1 MSPMEFGII
10 SLPLPDRAV
19 AAAAAAEEDGYDVVL
34 LPDSQNLF
42 GDPYTELALI
52 AKATRR
58 IRLGTG
64 VTNPVTR
71 HPAVTAASIYS
82 VHVESGGRAIL
93 GMGRG
98 DSSLGHIG
106 RQPAPMKTYANY
118 VRHVQTYLSGG
129 EVEQRGFPSRL
140 QWLEQYPLPKVPMD
154 MACTGPKS
162 ISLAAATAERVTF
175 AVGAAPERV
184 QWALDVA
191 RAAAVEAGRDPETIQ
206 FGAYIN
212 AVALPDRDAARQAL
226 RGGVA
231 TFAHFSGMP
240 GTVFDGQP
248 AVLRRVSETLQA
260 AYDTRQHS
268 QADADHAT
276 LIDEQFIDW
285 FAVAGPPDYIIER
298 LLPLMGLGLNHL
310 YFVGASQ
317 PTSRQLFAKEV
328 LPALR
333 VR

>member
-1 MSPMEFGII
+1 MAPMEFGII
-10 SLPLPDRAV
+10 SLPLPGRAV
-19 AAAAAAEEDGYDVVL
+19 AAATAAEEDGYDVVL
-34 LPDSQNLF
+34 MPDSQNLY
-42 GDPYTELALI
+42 GDPYTQLALI
-52 AKATRR
+52 AKATSR

-71 HPAVTAASIYS
+71 HPAVTAASIFS

-98 DSSLGHIG
+98 DSSLRHIG
-106 RQPAPMKTYANY
+106 REPATMRVYANY
-118 VRHVQTYLSGG
+118 VRQVQTYLGGG
-129 EVEQRGFPSRL
+129 EVEQKGFPSHIR
-140 QWLEQYPLPKVPMD
+140 WLEGYALPKVPLD

-191 RAAAVEAGRDPETIQ
+191 RAAAIEAGRDPEKIQ

-226 RGGVA
+226 RGVVA
-231 TFAHFSGMP
+231 TFAHFSGGT
-240 GTVFDGQP
+240 GTVFEEQP
-248 AVLRRVSETLQA
+248 AVLRRVSEGLQA
-260 AYDTRQHS
+260 AYDTKQHGQS
-268 QADADHAT
+268 DADHAK

-285 FAVAGPPDYIIER
+285 FSIAGPPSYVIER
-298 LLPLMGLGLNHL
+298 LWTLMDLGLNHI

-317 PTSRQLFAKEV
+317 PTSRELFAREV

-333 VR
+333 G

>member
-19 AAAAAAEEDGYDVVL
+19 AAAAAAEEDGYDAVL

-42 GDPYTELALI
+42 GDPYTQLALI
-52 AKATRR
+52 AKATSR

-71 HPAVTAASIYS
+71 HPAVTAASIFS

-93 GMGRG
+93 GIGRG
-98 DSSLGHIG
+98 HSSLGHIG
-106 RQPAPMKTYANY
+106 RQPAAMKTYASY
-118 VRHVQTYLSGG
+118 VRHVQTYLSGS
-129 EVEQRGFPSRL
+129 EVDQRGFTSKIR
-140 QWLEQYPLPKVPMD
+140 WLEQYPLPKVPMD

-175 AVGAAPERV
+175 AVGAAPERI

-191 RAAAVEAGRDPETIQ
+191 RTAAQEAGRDPEDIQ

-226 RGGVA
+226 RGVVA
-231 TFAHFSGMP
+231 TYAHYSG
-240 GTVFDGQP
+240 GGW
-248 AVLRRVSETLQA
+248 
-260 AYDTRQHS
+260 H
-268 QADADHAT
+268 
-276 LIDEQFIDW
+276 
-285 FAVAGPPDYIIER
+285 
-298 LLPLMGLGLNHL
+298 
-310 YFVGASQ
+310 
-317 PTSRQLFAKEV
+317 
-328 LPALR
+328 R
-333 VR
+333 VRGTASRA